1 MSGRPIIESIASL
14 EPGNQSQLPLRSV
27 VPTESVSP
35 AFTNDR
41 PLLKFPSGKLAGG
54 PLRLGRGSPS
64 SLPSIAA
71 TDALDRST
79 FARLQLVRIA
89 IKTKGKFLFVFL
101 GDIAAIEAKGNYV
114 VLHHTS
120 GSHILRESIS
130 MLEHHFGPCGFVRIH
145 RSVLVNAASV
155 EEIQPWSTGEY
166 VLRVRGGR
174 DYTVTRTYKHNLHRL
189 ATCWLGGDV
198 FSPDRSSVAPDIPA
212 RACL

>member
-1 MSGRPIIESIASL
+1 MSGRPIIESIARL
-14 EPGNQSQLPLRSV
+14 EQGNQ
-27 VPTESVSP
+27 
-35 AFTNDR
+35 
-41 PLLKFPSGKLAGG
+41 LLKFPSGKLAGG
-54 PLRLGRGSPS
+54 PVKLDRGSPS
-64 SLPSIAA
+64 PSSLQSTAA
-71 TDALDRST
+71 PDALDRST
-79 FARLQLVRIA
+79 FARLQLARIA
-89 IKTKGKFLFVFL
+89 IKTKGRFLFVL
-101 GDIAAIEAKGNYV
+101 LADIAAIEAKGNYI

-155 EEIQPWSTGEY
+155 EEIQPWSKGEY

-189 ATCWLGGDV
+189 ATCWLGGDG
-198 FSPDRSSVAPDIPA
+198 FCPDRSSVAPDIPA

>member
-1 MSGRPIIESIASL
+1 MFGRPIIESIARL
-14 EPGNQSQLPLRSV
+14 EQGDQSELPLRSV
-27 VPTESVSP
+27 VPAESVSP

-41 PLLKFPSGKLAGG
+41 PLLKLPSGKLAGG
-54 PLRLGRGSPS
+54 PLRLDRGSPS
-64 SLPSIAA
+64 SLPSTAA
-71 TDALDRST
+71 TDALDGST
-79 FARLQLVRIA
+79 FARLQLARIA
-89 IKTKGKFLFVFL
+89 IKTNGRFLFVFL
-101 GDIAAIEAKGNYV
+101 ADIAAIEAKGNYV

-130 MLEHHFGPCGFVRIH
+130 MLEHHFGLCGFVRIN

-189 ATCWLGGDV
+189 ATCWLGGDG
-198 FSPDRSSVAPDIPA
+198 FCPDRTSVAPDVPA
-212 RACL
+212 RTSL